1 MRRNPSFISIAL
13 AACALGYTGVA
24 GADDITIDPVPFV
37 PSASRAEVRAE
48 MEAFKKSGVNPW
60 SIRYNPT
67 HDFRSART
75 RAEVTAEYIRERDA
89 VAAMN
94 GEDSGSRYLAE
105 VREAGRSPVYLA
117 NQRLKDVADHALGV
131 RKATQY

>member
-1 MRRNPSFISIAL
+1 MRRNLSLCSIAV
-13 AACALGYTGVA
+13 AAWALGHSGVA
-24 GADDITIDPVPFV
+24 LADDITIDPVPFV
-37 PSASRAEVRAE
+37 PSASRAEVRADL
-48 MEAFKKSGVNPW
+48 EAFRKSGVNPW
-60 SIRYNPT
+60 SIRYDPVRN
-67 HDFRSART
+67 FRSGKT

-105 VREAGRSPVYLA
+105 MRQAGRSPVHLA
-117 NQRLKDVADHALGV
+117 NQRLRDAADHAPGV

>member
-1 MRRNPSFISIAL
+1 MRRKLSPFSIAV
-13 AACALGYTGVA
+13 AAFTLGYTGIAV
-24 GADDITIDPVPFV
+24 ADDITIDPVPFV
-37 PSASRAEVRAE
+37 PSASRAEVRADL
-48 MEAFKKSGVNPW
+48 EAFKKSGVNPW
-60 SIRYNPT
+60 SIRYDPIRN
-67 HDFRSART
+67 FRSGKT

-105 VREAGRSPVYLA
+105 MREAGRSPVHLA
-117 NQRLKDVADHALGV
+117 NQRLRDVADEALGV